1 MKKCVR
7 NVQERNIVVTD
18 RNKKMGEK
26 TMKILIIGGV
36 AAGTKTAAKLKRE
49 DRSAEVTVIT
59 KDRDI
64 SYAGCGLPYYVGGL
78 IENREELIVNTPA
91 KYAGLTGVEV
101 KTGKEA
107 IALCVDKKEVIVK
120 DVETGAEEAYGY
132 DKLVLT
138 VGASPAK
145 LPIEGTDLSGVFQM
159 RTPDDAENIRSYV
172 EENQVKKAVVIGA
185 GFIGLEVAENLK
197 AKGVQVTVIDF
208 ASQILPNIVDA
219 EVAVYAKKH
228 LLKEGIRLI
237 TGTKADAIMGN
248 DHVTGVKTSAGLLR
262 CELLIMAAGIR
273 PNTDFLQD
281 SGLEMFKGTILV
293 DKTMKTNL
301 EDVYAAGDCVMV
313 TNRITGKPQW
323 SPMGSSANLEG
334 RTLAQVLTGT
344 KKEYPGVLGTGV
356 VKLPNLNIGRTGL
369 TEEQAKNAG
378 YDVVT
383 VVAPT
388 DDKAHY
394 YPDAGFFITKLI
406 ADRESH
412 KLLGVQVLGN
422 GAVDKMVDIAVM
434 GINMGAVLE
443 DFENADFAYAPPFST
458 AIHPF
463 VQAVYILLNKINGNL
478 VSMTP
483 AEYAGGKA
491 KDYKV
496 VDVGLTPSIRGAVY
510 VNLSQVNGEIEGLDK
525 EEKLLLVCA
534 KGKRGYFL
542 QNKLR
547 SYGYKNTVVLE
558 GAQFFNDVKVQH
570 AENAVSP
577 EEETRVK
584 ALGFLRD
591 KTTLDKFNGR
601 VITRNGKITADEAR
615 TIAEAAEMFG
625 SGEVTMTSRLTME
638 IQGVPFDNIE
648 PLREYLMQAGL
659 ETGGTGSKVRPVVS
673 CKGTTCQYGLI
684 DTFGLSEEI
693 HERFFHGYSDVKLP
707 HKFKIAVGG
716 CPNNCVK
723 PDLNDLGIIGQRIP
737 QVDMEK
743 CRGCKICR
751 VEKNCPINVAKVVDG
766 KIVIDEN
773 SCNHCGRC
781 IGKCPFNAFEDYTN
795 GYRIYIGGRWGK
807 KVAQGRYLEKV
818 FTDKEEVL
826 SVVEKAILLFR
837 EQGITG
843 ERFADTVAR
852 IGFENVQEQLLGDE
866 LLSRKEENIKAQ
878 KHLKG
883 GATC

>member
-107 IALCVDKKEVIVK
+107 IALCADKKEVIVK

-228 LLKEGIRLI
+228 LLKEGIRVI
-237 TGTKADAIMGN
+237 TGTKAEAIMGDN
-248 DHVTGVKTSAGLLR
+248 HVTGVKTSAGLLR

-273 PNTDFLQD
+273 PNTDFLQN

-323 SPMGSSANLEG
+323 SPMGSSANMEG
-334 RTLAQVLTGT
+334 RTLAQILTGT

-542 QNKLR
+542 QNRLR